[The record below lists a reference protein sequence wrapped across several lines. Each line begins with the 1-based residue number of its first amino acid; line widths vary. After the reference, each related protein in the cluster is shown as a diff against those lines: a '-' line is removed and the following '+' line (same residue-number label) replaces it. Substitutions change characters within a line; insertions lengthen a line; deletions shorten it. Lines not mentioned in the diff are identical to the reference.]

1 MLKGKEFGAA
11 IDSAIK
17 RKLESGAIEARA
29 DVARHFGI
37 KPPSIVDWVK
47 KGSISKDK
55 LPELWRY
62 FSDVAGPEHWGLTKQ
77 EWPSG
82 IQQTSVESVHQ
93 DKPLGL
99 IDIRNDMAER
109 RIRPRKSQREKDID
123 EINSLL
129 GKTSDTGVRSALLR
143 IREFAAEFP
152 LPNKQTA

>member
-62 FSDVAGPEHWGLTKQ
+62 FSDVAGPDHSPIATFLPVRTTGFFS
-77 EWPSG
+77 P
-82 IQQTSVESVHQ
+82 
-93 DKPLGL
+93 
-99 IDIRNDMAER
+99 AFR
-109 RIRPRKSQREKDID
+109 R
-123 EINSLL
+123 
-129 GKTSDTGVRSALLR
+129 
-143 IREFAAEFP
+143 
-152 LPNKQTA
+152 